1 MLALLFTECGEP
13 DVLHLGDVPE
23 PHARPGQ
30 VRIAVRAASVNAWD
44 RKVRAGR
51 IHGIPKTFPAVP
63 GLDAAGVVDEVG
75 DGVSGIAP
83 GDRVFGLGSRTFA
96 RHAVLGMFE
105 PIPDGM
111 TFEEAAAL
119 GVVVETAARSLDLSA
134 LPAGATLLVDGAAGG
149 VGTALTQLAVARGLR
164 VIGTAS
170 PGHHEHLRRLG
181 ATPTTY
187 GAGLAE
193 RVAALAPEGVDG
205 AIDVVGKGSVPVLLG
220 ITGDPSRVV
229 TVADFGAGSLG
240 VKVADSNLGRATYAL
255 TEVARLFE
263 EGRFA
268 VVLDRVFPL
277 AEGAAAHRLAQG
289 GHVHGKVVV
298 TVTVPEGDPDAE

>member
-13 DVLHLGDVPE
+13 DVLHLGDIHE

-30 VRIAVRAASVNAWD
+30 VRIAVRAASVNAFDW
-44 RKVRAGR
+44 KVRAGR
-51 IHGIPKTFPAVP
+51 VHGMPKAFPAVP

-75 DGVSGIAP
+75 DGV
-83 GDRVFGLGSRTFA
+83 FGLGPRTFA

-105 PIPDGM
+105 RIPDRM

-119 GVVVETAARSLDLSA
+119 GVVVETAARSLDLLA
-134 LPAGATLLVDGAAGG
+134 PAAGTTLLVDGAAGG
-149 VGTALTQLAVARGLR
+149 VGTALTQLAVARGLH

-170 PGHHEHLRRLG
+170 PRHHDHLRRLG

-193 RVAALAPEGVDG
+193 RVAALAPGGVDG
-205 AIDVVGKGSVPVLLG
+205 AIDVVGKGSVPALVQ
-220 ITGDPSRVV
+220 ITGNPGRVV
-229 TVADFGAGSLG
+229 TVADFGAGPLG
-240 VKVADSNLGRATYAL
+240 VKVADSSLGRATHAL
-255 TEVARLFE
+255 TEAARLFE
-263 EGRFA
+263 EGHLA

-289 GHVHGKVVV
+289 GHLHGKVVV
-298 TVTVPEGDPDAE
+298 TVPEDDPSGE